1 MPAALD
7 RAKQAVERARERS
20 ELVDHGFRMVH
31 RYLGAFGGRLAAA
44 IAYYGFF
51 ATFALGVVGYAVL
64 GFLAERQVDV
74 QDAVNEFLA
83 ENLPVLEVQQITEGS
98 GAAGA
103 IGLALLLVTGTA
115 WVEAL
120 RSSQRRIW
128 ELEQA
133 PGNLVLRRALDV
145 VVLVG
150 LALLLGGSVAVA
162 AGIEY
167 VLGEVPVLQH
177 FGWLLQIAVNLVVAL
192 ALMSGLPRLRISPR
206 RLLPPAVALAV
217 GMFALNALSGFY
229 IDRVR
234 GNPAYAVV
242 ATAAGLLVYLY
253 LFHQLVLVCAAWA
266 ATARSGRVRDLAGG
280 SVDQP
285 APDGGVG
292 G

>member
-7 RAKQAVERARERS
+7 RAKRAVERARERS
-20 ELVDHGFRMVH
+20 ELVDHGFRTLD

-74 QDAVNEFLA
+74 EEAVNEFLA
-83 ENLPVLEVQQITEGS
+83 ENLPVLQVQQITEGA

-103 IGLALLLVTGTA
+103 VGLALLLITGTA
-115 WVEAL
+115 WVEGL
-120 RSSQRRIW
+120 RSAQRQIW

-133 PGNLVLRRALDV
+133 PGNLFVRRALDV
-145 VVLVG
+145 VALVG

-162 AGIEY
+162 TGIEY
-167 VLGEVPVLQH
+167 VLAGIPVLQH
-177 FGWLLQIAVNLVVAL
+177 LGWLLQIGVNLVVAL
-192 ALMSGLPRLRISPR
+192 ALLAGLPRLRISPR
-206 RLLPPAVALAV
+206 RLLPAAVALAV
-217 GMFALNALSGFY
+217 GIFALNALGGIY
-229 IDRVR
+229 VDRVR

-253 LFHQLVLVCAAWA
+253 VFHQLVLGCAAWA

-285 APDGGVG
+285 APDGGVRG
-292 G
+292 